1 MATGREPNVAVYAAP
16 EHDPSTVSL
25 LGGIVNDIQDLVRKE
40 IALVRQETIEELGKL
55 KTAGIALVAAGAVLA
70 VGGLLLVL
78 ALAQGLADLLNWPA
92 WAGYLTVGLLL
103 AIAGYLLFS
112 TAQKRFKQISPIPDK
127 TVETVKENVAW
138 LKEKT
143 MG

>member
-55 KTAGIALVAAGAVLA
+55 KTAGIALVAAGVVLA
-70 VGGLLLVL
+70 VGGLL
-78 ALAQGLADLLNWPA
+78 
-92 WAGYLTVGLLL
+92 
-103 AIAGYLLFS
+103 
-112 TAQKRFKQISPIPDK
+112 QKRG
-127 TVETVKENVAW
+127 VKMKRINNKSVIFI
-138 LKEKT
+138 
-143 MG
+143 